1 MLLYD
6 TLFNK
11 ATIND
16 DTEGEYIDLLSDSLK
31 EYNSDS
37 QEWASIFNGARRCVV
52 SKYYVARPDLVSL
65 AFFKDDRYADLIC
78 KINGISNPF
87 ELNENMILLIPDRYK
102 LDSLKTNIDVAESE
116 MISSNS
122 SSQTNSSS
130 SSSSDIT
137 NTKKTNQKLKNE
149 RRSPAE
155 ATVENSNY
163 TVNYD
168 LGLVFY

>member
-1 MLLYD
+1 MLLYE

-16 DTEGEYIDLLSDSLK
+16 DTEGEYVDLLSDSLK

-37 QEWASIFNGARRCVV
+37 QEWASIFDGARRAVV
-52 SKYYVARPDLVSL
+52 SKYYVARPDLISL
-65 AFFKDDRYADLIC
+65 AFFKDDCYADLIC

-102 LDSLKTNIDVAESE
+102 LESLKADINPSESE
-116 MISSNS
+116 MISS
-122 SSQTNSSS
+122 SSS
-130 SSSSDIT
+130 SSTTSSSSSTSDIT
-137 NTKKTNQKLKNE
+137 NTAKTNQKLKNE

-155 ATVENSNY
+155 ATVEDSNY